1 MPLGIP
7 HSVFLSWDQLDQD
20 KALAYIRAKAE
31 VCDVCGSR
39 DEDWVDPE
47 TGRKLDHPHLTPI
60 GIRCHGCTE
69 TESYRKSALEGK
81 HESGIRVVLVPDEMV
96 DLEGKLKRNP

>member
-7 HSVFLSWDQLDQD
+7 HSVFLSWNQLDQD
-20 KALAYIRAKAE
+20 KALAYIRAKDQ

-39 DEDWVDPE
+39 EADWIDPE
-47 TGRKLDHPHLTPI
+47 TGRLLPEPPLTPI
-60 GIRCHGCTE
+60 GLKCHGCAE
-69 TESYRKSALEGK
+69 VEAYRKSALEGEHK
-81 HESGIRVVLVPDEMV
+81 PGVRVVLVPDDMV